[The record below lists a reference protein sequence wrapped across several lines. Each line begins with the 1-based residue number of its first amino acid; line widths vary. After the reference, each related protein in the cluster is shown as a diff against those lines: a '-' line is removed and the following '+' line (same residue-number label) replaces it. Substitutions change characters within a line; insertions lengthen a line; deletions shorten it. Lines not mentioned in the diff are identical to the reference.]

1 MFLWPREMA
10 MFSFCP
16 HCGKSIDQEQRAG
29 QTIVC
34 INCRKPI
41 GAVLKDTAPV
51 VVDQAAELIRTGV
64 AARCPLCQQMVELRG
79 QAFAPHFTAGV
90 RKLCLQSGKPSASAA
105 PTPQPPAGGKDLSAF
120 MTRES
125 IRLVSCRRGA
135 EPRIEEV
142 TLQYLDKKDRV
153 RLQIEALRDILGPD
167 FRMRDYPATLGRT
180 GLAVWSSEVACVVG
194 SSRADGGYQ
203 SLHDA
208 EIAAVLE
215 DLRRTGASF
224 FVGVS

>member
-1 MFLWPREMA
+1 

-16 HCGKSIDQEQRAG
+16 HCGGSLDQEQHAG

-34 INCRKPI
+34 IHCRKPI
-41 GAVLKDTAPV
+41 GAVLKEAAPV
-51 VVDQAAELIRTGV
+51 VVGQAEELIRTGV

-90 RKLCLQSGKPSASAA
+90 RKLCPQSGKPAALAA
-105 PTPQPPAGGKDLSAF
+105 PTPQPPAGGKDLSPF

-125 IRLVSCRRGA
+125 IRLVSYRRGA
-135 EPRIEEV
+135 EPRIEEL
-142 TLQYLDKKDRV
+142 TLEYLDKKDRV

-167 FRMRDYPATLGRT
+167 FRMRDYPAALRRT

-194 SSRADGGYQ
+194 SSRADGGYH
-203 SLHDA
+203 SMADA

-215 DLRRTGASF
+215 DLRWTAASF